1 MFYLM
6 GRSLWFGAVSS
17 QRAFAG
23 VVVSVRDE
31 GTPSLPPFAPN
42 SILALEDVL
51 FVASPLMLDFAGT
64 GVMEESVAATVAAL
78 PRCDDGCGIAQ
89 RGLCPPCF
97 QYVGCGLFPLGSD
110 QPLVAATDFAFLVSF
125 VGLSRVTDFLGSVV
139 FAGLLELGTG
149 LFISCRVKG
158 TKENAKVQE
167 SCLKA
172 VFDFFPQVIREGAAA
187 CIAITGFL
195 PSAAACRMPAAA
207 FLGLASMVEMKFR
220 AAAAFEGTLTFFGCS
235 QSCLSV
241 PFSSWFFEKELQLA
255 LRSQCP
261 SLRQL
266 HVGCLQ
272 PRSWVWPPLSKGAK
286 QQLRPKAL
294 SHSHGCSYSCLS
306 VPF

>member
-1 MFYLM
+1 M
-6 GRSLWFGAVSS
+6 GPSLWFGAVSS

-31 GTPSLPPFAPN
+31 GTPSLPPLAPN

-97 QYVGCGLFPLGSD
+97 QYVGCGLFSLGSD
-110 QPLVAATDFAFLVSF
+110 LPLVAATDFAFLVSF

-149 LFISCRVKG
+149 LFISMSCERKQN
-158 TKENAKVQE
+158 ENAKVQE

-172 VFDFFPQVIREGAAA
+172 VFGSPPQATREGAAA
-187 CIAITGFL
+187 RTATAGFS
-195 PSAAACRMPAAA
+195 PSAAACRMPAAES
-207 FLGLASMVEMKFR
+207 LGLASMVENEVPSSSCVRGYYHIFLGAR
-220 AAAAFEGTLTFFGCS
+220 NPVCRCLSPLGSSRRGCS
-235 QSCLSV
+235 LHCENRVPPCGSCMSDVCSRVLGSGLLCRRD
-241 PFSSWFFEKELQLA
+241 PSSSCV
-255 LRSQCP
+255 R
-261 SLRQL
+261 R
-266 HVGCLQ
+266 
-272 PRSWVWPPLSKGAK
+272 
-286 QQLRPKAL
+286 
-294 SHSHGCSYSCLS
+294 HSHILMGARIPVCQCL
-306 VPF
+306 F

>member
-6 GRSLWFGAVSS
+6 GRSLLFGAVSS

-31 GTPSLPPFAPN
+31 GAPSLPPFAPN
-42 SILALEDVL
+42 SFLALEDVL
-51 FVASPLMLDFAGT
+51 FVASPLMLDFAGP
-64 GVMEESVAATVAAL
+64 GVMEQSVAATVAAL

-110 QPLVAATDFAFLVSF
+110 LPLVAATDFAFLVSF

-187 CIAITGFL
+187 CMAITGFL

-207 FLGLASMVEMKFR
+207 FLDLASMVEIKFR
-220 AAAAFEGTLTFFGCS
+220 AAAAFEGTPTFS
-235 QSCLSV
+235 
-241 PFSSWFFEKELQLA
+241 
-255 LRSQCP
+255 
-261 SLRQL
+261 
-266 HVGCLQ
+266 
-272 PRSWVWPPLSKGAK
+272 
-286 QQLRPKAL
+286 
-294 SHSHGCSYSCLS
+294 
-306 VPF
+306 